1 MYNIKKKHH
10 SQDSVKEIEF
20 MPGILVEDILYKE
33 LVLKELETPRG
44 PREDNEIRQRLAT
57 ERSHCPVLQKFQC
70 KINI

>member
-1 MYNIKKKHH
+1 
-10 SQDSVKEIEF
+10 